1 MSTAKRE
8 DKWFPWIFKDC
19 DERTGY
25 SENRI
30 LYQAAF
36 LSSGQS
42 KISRRA
48 IDIVRWDSS
57 EQAATAGKLKR
68 TKRPEA
74 SAAQVALLKLAEETR
89 KEHGFRISF
98 TPLEGVLFTFR
109 SRYFSLSVTKKYLA
123 LRGGP
128 RCFTPGFTGRALLG
142 IPAWSPSTFAYRTIT
157 FYDPPFQTVRL
168 VNGLVTPSHSC

>member
-1 MSTAKRE
+1 MDAAIRFLLYAAKRE

-48 IDIVRWDSS
+48 IDC
-57 EQAATAGKLKR
+57 EMG
-68 TKRPEA
+68 
-74 SAAQVALLKLAEETR
+74 
-89 KEHGFRISF
+89 
-98 TPLEGVLFTFR
+98 
-109 SRYFSLSVTKKYLA
+109 
-123 LRGGP
+123 
-128 RCFTPGFTGRALLG
+128 
-142 IPAWSPSTFAYRTIT
+142 
-157 FYDPPFQTVRL
+157 
-168 VNGLVTPSHSC
+168 